1 MTEKPGND
9 PFSASF
15 LDLSLQTAQ
24 AGADPIALLVQMA
37 ERGEI
42 DPWDVDIVLIIDRF
56 FTEAEKQRSLNL
68 RVSGRM
74 LFYAATLL
82 RIKAEYFDDV
92 NIDEDD
98 GESEGDIGE
107 EFFDDEE
114 SLGIIRRER
123 RGGNPI
129 AFLEMEISRRL
140 ERKSFR
146 KQPVSVYMLI
156 NLLRD
161 AEKEERKRQ
170 REPSQPF
177 DFYLFAEDVADI
189 VHEEAYQDAASHV
202 LSCCHTLLEQD
213 ESVTLSRLADALD
226 APRHQVFIS
235 LLFLAYDGFV
245 SLDQAEF
252 FGEICVMLSDVMDHD
267 SLFHE

>member
-1 MTEKPGND
+1 MAEKSD
-9 PFSASF
+9 DYSFSASF

-24 AGADPIALLVQMA
+24 AGGDPIALLVQMA

-82 RIKAEYFDDV
+82 RIKAEYFDDE
-92 NIDEDD
+92 NIADESDD
-98 GESEGDIGE
+98 EGDTGE

-123 RGGNPI
+123 RSGDQI
-129 AFLEMEISRRL
+129 AFLEQEISRRL
-140 ERKSFR
+140 QRKSFR
-146 KQPVSVYMLI
+146 KQSVSVYMLI
-156 NLLRD
+156 NLLRN
-161 AEKEERKRQ
+161 AEKEERRRQ
-170 REPSQPF
+170 REPSLSF
-177 DFYLFAEDVADI
+177 DFYPLAEDVSDI
-189 VHEEAYQDAASHV
+189 AHEEAYQDAASDV
-202 LSCCHTLLEQD
+202 LSCCHKLFEQN
-213 ESVTLSRLADALD
+213 ESVTLSRLSGMLD

-235 LLFLAYDGFV
+235 LLFLAHDGFL
-245 SLDQAEF
+245 SLHQAEF
-252 FGEICVMLSDVMDHD
+252 FGEIFITSPRR
-267 SLFHE
+267 E